1 MRFCVTCNYGG
12 DDFFCP
18 FCGKVCSIM
27 SAEEKAVE
35 NKGWG
40 GHDILWEGR
49 DEKENEENE
58 TET

>member
-1 MRFCVTCNYGG
+1 MTCNYGG

-58 TET
+58 TEA